1 MKMNARTC
9 EALPSVNEGLGPGE
23 LTLFH
28 LKVGPSKGCFKG
40 SESPLDLILP
50 PGKLRP
56 AKRITES
63 KGGPGRVQLQ
73 GGGSPLRG
81 QGASQ

>member
-40 SESPLDLILP
+40 SESSPPDLILP
-50 PGKLRP
+50 LGN
-56 AKRITES
+56 
-63 KGGPGRVQLQ
+63 
-73 GGGSPLRG
+73 
-81 QGASQ
+81 